1 MRMLTTT
8 LAPVRGLG
16 RILRDCSTDEY
27 GHSYDTVNASAT
39 LAFLV
44 GIGLAIAGFVTGR
57 AFNLS
62 EYALGVGG
70 LLAATTGAQR
80 FKPPARPPAGRP
92 RGEGEGDDP
101 DRS

>member
-1 MRMLTTT
+1 MRKLIDLL
-8 LAPVRGLG
+8 LAPLRAVG

-44 GIGLAIAGFVTGR
+44 GIGLVVAGFVTGR
-57 AFNLS
+57 EFNLDA
-62 EYALGVGG
+62 YALGVGG

-80 FKPPARPPAGRP
+80 FKPPAVPPAAQK
-92 RGEGEGDDP
+92 EGGNP
-101 DRS
+101 